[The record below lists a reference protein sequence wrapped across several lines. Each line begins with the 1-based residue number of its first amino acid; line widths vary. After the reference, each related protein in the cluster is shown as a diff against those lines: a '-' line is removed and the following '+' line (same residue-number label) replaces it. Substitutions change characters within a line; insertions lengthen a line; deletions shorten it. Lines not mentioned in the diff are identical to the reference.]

1 MDAREQQPRAEARAA
16 HTRSNGDGTPMTQA
30 ATYCTHCGTEL
41 VDPAT
46 ARRFGEPFC
55 SEAHAD
61 AFATEARAARVA
73 AAALAESPGR
83 DAGAVQAGDDL
94 QKSGTGGWSFRRLL
108 KLAACCGA
116 PLLAVVFL
124 AGGGGALL
132 GAGAAALPYL
142 ALLACPLAM
151 FFMMRAMRHHGEG
164 QKDGG
169 HHATPGPDDRM
180 GR

>member
-1 MDAREQQPRAEARAA
+1 MDAREQQPTTEARAA
-16 HTRSNGDGTPMTQA
+16 DTRSNDGGTPMTQE
-30 ATYCTHCGTEL
+30 TYCAHCGIEGI
-41 VDPAT
+41 DPAT

-55 SEAHAD
+55 SEAHAE

-94 QKSGTGGWSFRRLL
+94 QKRGTGGWSLRRLL

-116 PLLAVVFL
+116 PLLALVFV

-142 ALLACPLAM
+142 ALLTCPLAM
-151 FFMMRAMRHHGEG
+151 FFMMRAMQHRGGGQEDGEN
-164 QKDGG
+164 
-169 HHATPGPDDRM
+169 HAPSGSDHRVE
-180 GR
+180 R